1 MKGGVY
7 TSQRCPVCGL
17 RMVDNKRAVAC
28 PEHPEQ
34 KAARL
39 YVRFGTIFKRFRSY
53 EAAERFWTGVRFKTD
68 EGSFDARDYR
78 RDNPLSFQVLIS
90 AWLDKKQDKIK
101 PGSWRNLR
109 NYKERACH
117 ILGHKNV
124 KEITFADLEDLF
136 DAQRDISDKTKA
148 NMRSAL
154 HDFWEWCVRR
164 QVITR
169 EQVPEFPEIAF
180 VLGYRATVDKTTQ
193 AAILEKIRE
202 LSWHI
207 NPRIWV
213 GVRFLCTYIAVRP
226 AEMAGLLEGHIDLG
240 NGYLLF
246 PEPKEKSLK
255 RVPLIDEDVEL
266 LSSFPTALPHVPF
279 FRHVKGIKGVAE
291 GAPFGEKY
299 FWKWWTRACAALGIT
314 GVDLYGGTRHSS
326 ALALRADGCS
336 PETIRRATMHATNKA
351 FERYYRI
358 ESDEI
363 RAVYQ
368 KAGAAPGLH
377 RKKQP
382 HENGKVLKFK

>member
-1 MKGGVY
+1 MKGGIY
-7 TSQRCPVCGL
+7 TSQRCSVCGG

-28 PEHPEQ
+28 PDHPEQ
-34 KAARL
+34 RASRL
-39 YVRFGTIFKRFRSY
+39 YVRFGDVFKRFRSY
-53 EAAERFWTGVRFKTD
+53 EAAERFWTGVRFKVD
-68 EGSFDARDYR
+68 EGTFDARDYR
-78 RDNPLSFQVLIS
+78 RDNPLALETLMQQ
-90 AWLDKKQDKIK
+90 WLDRKQDKIR
-101 PGSWRNLR
+101 PSSWRNLR

-117 ILGHKNV
+117 ILGQKNI
-124 KEITFADLEDLF
+124 KDITFAHLEDLF
-136 DAQRDISDKTKA
+136 DAQAVSDKTKA

-154 HDFWEWCVRR
+154 HDFWGWCVKR

-169 EQVPEFPEIAF
+169 DQVPDFPEAKY
-180 VLGYRATVDKTTQ
+180 VLGYRATVDKATQ
-193 AAILEKIRE
+193 AAILEKVAEISCRV
-202 LSWHI
+202 
-207 NPRIWV
+207 NPKIWL
-213 GVRFLCTYIAVRP
+213 GIRFLCTYISVRP

-246 PEPKEKSLK
+246 PDPKEKTLK
-255 RVPLIDEDVEL
+255 RVPLIDDDVEL
-266 LSSFPTALPHVPF
+266 LAQFPRALPHVPF
-279 FRHVKGIKGVAE
+279 FRHGKGIKGVTE

-299 FWKWWTRACAALGIT
+299 FWKWWTKACSALGIS

-368 KAGAAPGLH
+368 KSGAAPGLH
-377 RKKQP
+377 RKKETP
-382 HENGKVLKFK
+382 GNGKVLKF